1 MGQLLR
7 GQLQVKLRLVRQGQE
22 TVTLGDLYVDGV
34 WQCYT
39 LEDVDRRLEQGCAK
53 IRGQTAIP
61 LGLYRVTIDF
71 SARFQRPMLHVL
83 DVCGFAGIRVH
94 AGNGTCDTEGCI
106 LVGQDINAACELV
119 NSRLALDAL
128 VPQVQMAIDWGEEVT
143 LSVER
148 GS

>member
-1 MGQLLR
+1 M
-7 GQLQVKLRLVRQGQE
+7 KLRLVRQSLE
-22 TVTLGDLYVDGV
+22 NVTLGDLYIDGV
-34 WQCYT
+34 WQCHT
-39 LEDVDRRLEQGCAK
+39 LEDVDRRLEEGCAK

-71 SARFQRPMLHVL
+71 SQRFQRPMLHVL
-83 DVCGFAGIRVH
+83 DVCGFDGIRVH

-119 NSRLALDAL
+119 HSRWALDAL
-128 VPQVQMAIDWGEEVT
+128 VPQVQRAFDRGEAVT